1 MDQLMYLAIVLFV
14 PAAVAIGFFLGKLNR
29 RLPPHK
35 ILIDL
40 GTFEYL
46 KERDGQLLEIENKRI
61 NHPKP
66 LMYFVRGH
74 RN

>member
-1 MDQLMYLAIVLFV
+1 MSQLAYFVIILFV
-14 PAAVAIGFFLGKLNR
+14 PAALGIGFLLGKLNR

-40 GTFEYL
+40 GTWEYL
-46 KERDGQLLEIENKRI
+46 KERDGQLLEIENRRV
-61 NHPKP
+61 NNPRP